1 MPLERLFSELSGSPT
16 AKGALGGAASGAMVA
31 MLLNKKMRKKLT
43 GTAVTVGGAAAVA
56 GLGYYA
62 YQKWQQRQGTPSHPS
77 GSATHSTFAAPVA
90 AAAPMATASASATP
104 TAIPPALPPPPRVD
118 DTLALA
124 MLQTM
129 IAAAN
134 SDGRIDDAELA
145 RLETAVQNAGLTAA
159 EEAKVLA
166 ALNTPPSIDTLAQLP
181 RNPEEAAEIYGAAVA
196 AIEADTPAEKFFLRR
211 LATALKLPP
220 DLTGR
225 LDALA

>member
-43 GTAVTVGGAAAVA
+43 GTALTVGGAAAVA

-62 YQKWQQRQGTPSHPS
+62 YQKWQQRQATPPHPS
-77 GSATHSTFAAPVA
+77 ASDMRSTFGAPVA
-90 AAAPMATASASATP
+90 SAAPTTTASAA
-104 TAIPPALPPPPRVD
+104 AIPPALPPPPRVD

-124 MLQTM
+124 LLQTM

-145 RLETAVQNAGLTAA
+145 RLESAVQNAGLTAA

-166 ALNTPPSIDTLAQLP
+166 ALNTPPSIDTLARLP
-181 RNPEEAAEIYGAAVA
+181 RNPEEAAELYGAAVA